1 MGNNNLFK
9 GVIVSNI
16 PVSMYRDG
24 GSNPFLV
31 FEVRGGAPL
40 MESKKDEGS

>member
-1 MGNNNLFK
+1 
-9 GVIVSNI
+9 
-16 PVSMYRDG
+16 MYDNG

-31 FEVRGGAPL
+31 DEVRGGAPL